1 MAATRNLL
9 SRPKHNMWLR
19 KAGKRE
25 PRQINFLSRIRIA
38 KRQPTSLQSNSHET
52 LKEMILYLGKSKQKL
67 CFDVRL
73 QKTSKF
79 FSILEHYQ
87 LAQKLYFSLRCS
99 RPTHSSIQGLERL
112 RDCDAGNFIWI
123 LKKIGHKKEKKRK
136 PGIRFIHYWDQ
147 VNFYTP
153 LGNCPP
159 TPPLSQH

>member
-38 KRQPTSLQSNSHET
+38 KRQPTSLQSNSHEK
-52 LKEMILYLGKSKQKL
+52 LKKWFCTWGNQNNSYVLTSFFKKL
-67 CFDVRL
+67 AN
-73 QKTSKF
+73 F
-79 FSILEHYQ
+79 FFILEHYQ
-87 LAQKLYFSLRCS
+87 FAQKLYFSLRCS
-99 RPTHSSIQGLERL
+99 RPTHSSIQGLEPLFEYR
-112 RDCDAGNFIWI
+112 
-123 LKKIGHKKEKKRK
+123 KKTKQKIGHKKEKKHK
-136 PGIRFIHYWDQ
+136 PGIEFIHYWDQ
-147 VNFYTP
+147 VNYYMF

>member
-52 LKEMILYLGKSKQKL
+52 FKEMILYLGKSKQKL

-99 RPTHSSIQGLERL
+99 RPTHSSIQGLEPLFEYR
-112 RDCDAGNFIWI
+112 
-123 LKKIGHKKEKKRK
+123 KKTKQKIGHKKEKKHK
-136 PGIRFIHYWDQ
+136 PGIEFIHYWDQ
-147 VNFYTP
+147 VNYYMF